1 MKKEVFDKKLKW
13 KKKKKNSLSF
23 LLNMFFKMNLYACSN
38 WSIAANKKLET
49 IFFSYNF
56 FKLLGKSLVVL
67 SHMTQCCQKQ

>member
-13 KKKKKNSLSF
+13 KKKKSLSF

-38 WSIAANKKLET
+38 WSIAANKNLET

-56 FKLLGKSLVVL
+56 F
-67 SHMTQCCQKQ
+67 